1 LLIPGAFAWQN
12 TPNHFCTEKKK
23 SHRFGYKKHR
33 TKCKVVFRKSS
44 ELKTVKPGGF
54 KTKNYNKTIIF
65 ALLMV
70 TILFMSTNLAG
81 AKESKLVVKSADTS
95 SNKIVIYG
103 TFAPE
108 TIEINAGEEVTWF
121 NFKKPKTPMVLV
133 SEDELWEDTI
143 LYYGKAFSYT
153 FEKPGTYVFTLKDNP
168 EIKGTVTV
176 NAASEPQEKDSETPV
191 ETRAVEKNKAT
202 TETSSS
208 LNSGASDEEN
218 VQNEEKMLIYSTTF
232 SPETIE
238 IEKGD
243 TLTWVNLKRPKG
255 PSVLVSDDGLWEDT
269 TLYYGKAFSYTF
281 EKAGTYTFSLEGM
294 PEVKATVTV
303 T

>member
-1 LLIPGAFAWQN
+1 
-12 TPNHFCTEKKK
+12 
-23 SHRFGYKKHR
+23 
-33 TKCKVVFRKSS
+33 
-44 ELKTVKPGGF
+44 
-54 KTKNYNKTIIF
+54 
-65 ALLMV
+65 
-70 TILFMSTNLAG
+70 MSTNLAG

-133 SEDELWEDTI
+133 SEDELWEDTT